1 MRCRPMK
8 TDNTKRI
15 VKNFEKLI
23 EEYGLSE
30 FSVINKE
37 TGEIVLDLLNG
48 TSIHQPKL
56 KYKNKDGQEL
66 IKFQPKELFVKL
78 YKKAIEQLGKE
89 LSNRDFSWFIRL
101 SPYVKMNDCTLR
113 NNDDTY
119 LNVKQLSNLLG
130 VNYDNFKTVM
140 RSFEKIGL
148 IKKIRVPSQKDIYKE
163 VNAIVVNPYLYVNGE
178 YVVKE
183 VKDMFALTRWSDL

>member
-101 SPYVKMNDCTLR
+101 SPYIKMNDCTLR

-119 LNVKQLSNLLG
+119 LNVKQLSKLLG

-183 VKDMFALTRWSDL
+183 VKDMFALTQWSNL

>member
-1 MRCRPMK
+1 MK
-8 TDNTKRI
+8 TDNTKKI
-15 VKNFEKLI
+15 IKNFEKLI

-48 TSIHQPKL
+48 TSIHHPKL

-113 NNDDTY
+113 DNDDTY
-119 LNVKQLSNLLG
+119 LNVKQLSKLLD
-130 VNYDNFKTVM
+130 VSYDNFKTVM
-140 RSFEKIGL
+140 KSFEKIGL

-178 YVVKE
+178 YVTKE
-183 VKDMFALTRWSDL
+183 VKEMFALTHWSSL